1 MATAKNYAEDER
13 VISAFLN
20 NFRMVD
26 VIRETGGFEGD
37 ILLNG
42 ETVLSKKTCYKIRN
56 DPEFQKVIRERKEAI
71 LKTAVNKMQGY
82 LTKDVEILQ
91 QIIEDPETS
100 AQTKVNAI
108 QTLMNQLRDWTTTTD
123 IMKKLEALQDTS
135 GNVSDTV

>member
-1 MATAKNYAEDER
+1 MAKAKDYIHDER
-13 VISAFLN
+13 VIGAFLN
-20 NFRMVD
+20 NFRMTD
-26 VIRETGGFEGD
+26 VMKETG
-37 ILLNG
+37 
-42 ETVLSKKTCYKIRN
+42 LSKNTVYKIRN

-91 QIIEDPETS
+91 QIIEDPDTS

-123 IMKKLEALQDTS
+123 LMKKLEALQNTS
-135 GNVSDTV
+135 GDVFETV

>member
-1 MATAKNYAEDER
+1 MARAKNYAEDER

-26 VIRETGGFEGD
+26 VIRETG
-37 ILLNG
+37 
-42 ETVLSKKTCYKIRN
+42 LSKKTCYKIRN

>member
-1 MATAKNYAEDER
+1 MATAKNYTEDER
-13 VISAFLN
+13 VISAFLK

-26 VIRETGGFEGD
+26 VIRETG
-37 ILLNG
+37 
-42 ETVLSKKTCYKIRN
+42 LSKKTCYKIRN

>member
-1 MATAKNYAEDER
+1 MARAKNYTEDER
-13 VISAFLN
+13 VIGAFLN

-26 VIRETGGFEGD
+26 VMRETG
-37 ILLNG
+37 
-42 ETVLSKKTCYKIRN
+42 LSKNTVYKIRN

-91 QIIEDPETS
+91 QIIEDPDTS

-123 IMKKLEALQDTS
+123 IMKKLEALQKPSED
-135 GNVSDTV
+135 VSETV

>member
-1 MATAKNYAEDER
+1 MARAKNYAEDER

-26 VIRETGGFEGD
+26 VIRETG
-37 ILLNG
+37 
-42 ETVLSKKTCYKIRN
+42 LSKKTCYKIRN

-71 LKTAVNKMQGY
+71 LKTAVNKMQSY

-91 QIIEDPETS
+91 GIIEDPETS

>member
-1 MATAKNYAEDER
+1 MAKAKDYIHDER
-13 VISAFLN
+13 VIGAFLN

-26 VIRETGGFEGD
+26 VMKETG
-37 ILLNG
+37 
-42 ETVLSKKTCYKIRN
+42 LSKNTVYKIRN
-56 DPEFQKVIRERKEAI
+56 DPEFQRVIRERKEAI

-123 IMKKLEALQDTS
+123 IMKKLEALQKPSED
-135 GNVSDTV
+135 VFETV

>member
-1 MATAKNYAEDER
+1 MAKNYCEDER
-13 VISAFLN
+13 VIGAFLN

-26 VIRETGGFEGD
+26 VMRETG
-37 ILLNG
+37 LAKN
-42 ETVLSKKTCYKIRN
+42 TVYKIRN
-56 DPEFQKVIRERKEAI
+56 NPQFQKVIRERKEAI

-91 QIIEDPETS
+91 EIIEDPETS

-123 IMKKLEALQDTS
+123 LMKKLEALQKPSED
-135 GNVSDTV
+135 VSETL

>member
-1 MATAKNYAEDER
+1 MAKDYIHDER

-20 NFRMVD
+20 NFRMTD
-26 VIRETGGFEGD
+26 VMKETG
-37 ILLNG
+37 
-42 ETVLSKKTCYKIRN
+42 LSKNTVYKIRN
-56 DPEFQKVIRERKEAI
+56 DPEFQKTIRERKEAI
-71 LKTAVNKMQGY
+71 LKTAVNKMQSY

-123 IMKKLEALQDTS
+123 IMKKLEALQKPSED
-135 GNVSDTV
+135 VFETV

>member
-1 MATAKNYAEDER
+1 MAKAKNYTEDER
-13 VISAFLN
+13 VIGAFLN

-26 VIRETGGFEGD
+26 VMRETG
-37 ILLNG
+37 
-42 ETVLSKKTCYKIRN
+42 LSKNTVYKIRN
-56 DPEFQKVIRERKEAI
+56 DPEFQKVLRERKEAI

-123 IMKKLEALQDTS
+123 IMKKLEALQNPS
-135 GNVSDTV
+135 GDVCETV

>member
-1 MATAKNYAEDER
+1 MARAKNYAEDER

-26 VIRETGGFEGD
+26 VIRETG
-37 ILLNG
+37 
-42 ETVLSKKTCYKIRN
+42 LSKKTCYKIRH
-56 DPEFQKVIRERKEAI
+56 DPDFQKVIRERKEAI

-91 QIIEDPETS
+91 QIIEDPEKS
-100 AQTKVNAI
+100 AQTQVNAI

>member
-26 VIRETGGFEGD
+26 VIRETG
-37 ILLNG
+37 
-42 ETVLSKKTCYKIRN
+42 LSKKTCYKIRN

-123 IMKKLEALQDTS
+123 IMKKLEALQDAS

>member
-1 MATAKNYAEDER
+1 MATAKNYTEDER

-26 VIRETGGFEGD
+26 VIRETG
-37 ILLNG
+37 
-42 ETVLSKKTCYKIRN
+42 LSKKTCYKIRN

-108 QTLMNQLRDWTTTTD
+108 QTLMNQLRDWTTSVD

>member
-1 MATAKNYAEDER
+1 MAKAKNYTEDER
-13 VISAFLN
+13 VIGAFLN

-26 VIRETGGFEGD
+26 VIRETG
-37 ILLNG
+37 
-42 ETVLSKKTCYKIRN
+42 LSKKTCYKIRN

>member
-1 MATAKNYAEDER
+1 MAKAKNYTEDER
-13 VISAFLN
+13 VIGAFLN

-26 VIRETGGFEGD
+26 VIRETG
-37 ILLNG
+37 
-42 ETVLSKKTCYKIRN
+42 LSKKTCYKIRN

-71 LKTAVNKMQGY
+71 LKTAVNKMQSY

-108 QTLMNQLRDWTTTTD
+108 QTLMNQLRDWTTSVD

>member
-26 VIRETGGFEGD
+26 VIRETG
-37 ILLNG
+37 
-42 ETVLSKKTCYKIRN
+42 LSKKTCYKIRN

-71 LKTAVNKMQGY
+71 LKTAVNKMQSY

>member
-1 MATAKNYAEDER
+1 MARNYCEDER
-13 VISAFLN
+13 VISAFIN

-26 VIRETGGFEGD
+26 IMRATG
-37 ILLNG
+37 
-42 ETVLSKKTCYKIRN
+42 LSKTTVYKIRN
-56 DPEFQKVIRERKEAI
+56 DPEFQKTIRERKEAI
-71 LKTAVNKMQGY
+71 LKTAVNKMQSY

-123 IMKKLEALQDTS
+123 IMKRLEALQGTS
-135 GNVSDTV
+135 ENVSETV